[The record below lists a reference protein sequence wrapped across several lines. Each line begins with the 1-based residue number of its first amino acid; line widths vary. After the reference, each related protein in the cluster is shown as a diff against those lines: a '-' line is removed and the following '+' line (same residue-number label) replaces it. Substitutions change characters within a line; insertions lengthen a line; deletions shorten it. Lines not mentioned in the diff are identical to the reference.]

1 MITHNKYVFLST
13 HKKASD
19 DMDKI
24 SIIGIKMDHNDNNPS
39 VGH

>member
-1 MITHNKYVFLST
+1 MSM

-24 SIIGIKMDHNDNNPS
+24 SIIGIKMDHNWTIIPR
-39 VGH
+39 